1 MVFKNICVRLLWT
14 KVASALEG
22 LAGLMN
28 CLIYTQSQSH
38 IIGCFSEV
46 QLAIRSVGIC
56 GSDLKLYKYGK
67 CGRFTLTKPMVAGHE
82 ASGVVSKLGE
92 GVAHLKVGKQT
103 YRNLIKI

>member
-1 MVFKNICVRLLWT
+1 MRAF
-14 KVASALEG
+14 ALDKSSLSIG
-22 LAGLMN
+22 RVSRYDDLFDLYCTAL
-28 CLIYTQSQSH
+28 

-82 ASGVVSKLGE
+82 ASGVVSKLGK